1 MIRMIQGG
9 KYLSISKKQIFFFYA
24 LLAAVW
30 LWESV
35 SELSRNNIGAGL
47 LLFLFGAGFLAALYG
62 IQSYFSKM
70 LRLYQ
75 SNLTKARAKG
85 RKSGA
90 QGLASADIRRKN
102 GSQRPQARASA
113 K

>member
-1 MIRMIQGG
+1 MIQGG
-9 KYLSISKKQIFFFYA
+9 KYLSISKKQIFLFYA

-35 SELSRNNIGAGL
+35 GELSRNNLAAGL
-47 LLFLFGAGFLAALYG
+47 LLFFFGAGFLAALYG

-75 SNLTKARAKG
+75 SNLTKSTAKG
-85 RKSGA
+85 RKAGGEGRRAGSK
-90 QGLASADIRRKN
+90 GLASANIRGKN
-102 GSQRPQARASA
+102 RSENPST
-113 K
+113 